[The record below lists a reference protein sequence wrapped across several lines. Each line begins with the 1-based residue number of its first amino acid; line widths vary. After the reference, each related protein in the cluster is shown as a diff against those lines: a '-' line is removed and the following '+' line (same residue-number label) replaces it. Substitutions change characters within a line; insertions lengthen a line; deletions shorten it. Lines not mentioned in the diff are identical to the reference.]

1 MKKNISINLFGT
13 LYAID
18 EDAYNLLENY
28 VDSMKNY
35 FSHQQGGEEIAD
47 DIEHRIAELLW
58 EKKEKGAE
66 AVNIEM
72 VKEIIHTIGNPA
84 EIEQDV
90 ANDGVN
96 TNESATTAGQGESA
110 DSTTSSFTSGTAS
123 FDNSYSNKN
132 TAGVGRRLYRDMSD
146 KVLGGV
152 CSGLCK
158 YMGCSD
164 PIWFRLGAVALVF
177 LLPNI
182 FTLFGGLG
190 QLFHLV
196 RWFTFN
202 ISFSFIVPLVYV
214 LLWFIVPEART
225 PEDKLRMEGKDVN
238 PDNIREEVLKETA
251 TNTDRKQYS
260 AYSTPSGH
268 KSSSTDGC
276 LKGCAGGCLI
286 IIAAPFII
294 AVIGILLAIISVVI
308 GLAVGV
314 TSFPFLDFGGEGH
327 MMVIREVYHNNL
339 WVVWTGVLCA
349 IFVLVT
355 PIVLLVNRL
364 RSNAKSMSGLSVVI
378 CIILWIAALV
388 GAISA
393 SVICSN
399 RVIIN
404 VKQYEEE
411 QLQASLIELNGIKYS
426 EDDYHYFINNG
437 WEMKEAENCEKTWKG
452 APRYTYSGHYPT
464 GDRSVVYLDSDRD
477 FYTKKPMRYTAET
490 HEHVEPGVYRLI
502 ALCKANQKEVYI
514 YAYNGLDGD
523 SAKVYAEIPCYGG
536 EGGNLIKAATDS
548 TYNEDK
554 IVKELVYRLKNNP
567 YPKEDDEDP
576 DNEFDAVKRGNDGK
590 GFGWS
595 YVYIDNI
602 KVDKA
607 CDIYYGVTTVKN
619 GKCNYHSWFSATDF
633 KLERIN

>member
-1 MKKNISINLFGT
+1 MKKNISINLYGT

-28 VDSMKNY
+28 INSMKNY
-35 FSHQQGGEEIAD
+35 FSRQDGGEEISD

-58 EKKEKGAE
+58 AKKEEGAE

-72 VKEIIHTIGNPA
+72 VKEIISTIGNPA
-84 EIEQDV
+84 EIDQDV
-90 ANDGVN
+90 ANDGAN
-96 TNESATTAGQGESA
+96 ATRENAGNDGA
-110 DSTTSSFTSGTAS
+110 AGNTTSSFTSES
-123 FDNSYSNKN
+123 SSYSNNYSNQYN
-132 TAGVGRRLYRDMSD
+132 TGTKSRRLYRDMSD
-146 KVLGGV
+146 KILGGV

-164 PIWFRLGAVALVF
+164 PIWFRLGTVALVF

-202 ISFSFIVPLVYV
+202 ISFSFIVPLAYV

-238 PDNIREEVLKETA
+238 PDNIREEVLKET
-251 TNTDRKQYS
+251 TFNTDGRQYS

-286 IIAAPFII
+286 VIAAPFLI
-294 AVIGILLAIISVVI
+294 AVIGILFAIISVVI

-327 MMVIREVYHNNL
+327 MLVMSQTYHNNL
-339 WVVWTGVLCA
+339 WIAWAGVLCGV
-349 IFVLVT
+349 FVLIT
-355 PIVLLVNRL
+355 PIALLIRRL
-364 RSNAKSMSGLSVVI
+364 SSKGSHMSSSSVVI
-378 CIILWIAALV
+378 VILLWVMALV
-388 GAISA
+388 GAIS
-393 SVICSN
+393 SFVVCTN
-399 RVIIN
+399 RLIIN
-404 VKQYEEE
+404 IKQYEEE
-411 QLQASLIELNGIKYS
+411 QVEASLIDLNGVKFS
-426 EDDYHYFINNG
+426 EDDYNFFINNG
-437 WEMKEAENCEKTWKG
+437 WEMKEAENCEKTWRG
-452 APRYTYSGHYPT
+452 VPRYTYSGHYPT

-477 FYTKKPMRYTAET
+477 YSTKKPMRYTAET
-490 HEHVEPGVYRLI
+490 HEHVEPGVYRLS
-502 ALCKANQKEVYI
+502 ALCKANQKGAYI
-514 YAYNGLDGD
+514 YVYNALEGD
-523 SAKVYAEIPCYGG
+523 SVKVYAEIPCYGG
-536 EGGNLIKAATDS
+536 EGGNLIMAAKDS
-548 TYNEDK
+548 LFNEDK
-554 IVKELVYRLKNNP
+554 VVKELVYRLKNNP
-567 YPKEDDEDP
+567 YPKEDDDDP
-576 DNEFDAVKRGNDGK
+576 DNEFEAVKNGNEGK

-602 KVDKA
+602 KVDNA

-619 GKCNYHSWFSATDF
+619 GKCNYQSWFSATDF
-633 KLERIN
+633 VLEKVK